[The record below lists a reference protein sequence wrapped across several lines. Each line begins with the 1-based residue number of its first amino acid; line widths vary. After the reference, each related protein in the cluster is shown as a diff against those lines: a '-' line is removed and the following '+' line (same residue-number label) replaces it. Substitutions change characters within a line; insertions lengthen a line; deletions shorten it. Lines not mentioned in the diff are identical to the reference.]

1 MCNCVYLARLMGGD
15 VGGGYRMGC
24 CKPLWPPAPPLLL
37 STLSEAL
44 FYGTGGA
51 ESGSEAEGN
60 LAYLCGILLFSTI
73 WIMIA
78 PILLPS
84 LFLLFTLSRK
94 HRLSSHS
101 LARLP
106 LCFLPFSVRPHP
118 CLSRQLTFL
127 TSALFPLRRS
137 HLPLW
142 VGWFIENA
150 ISIHFVP
157 LVILVRIVSYM
168 IGHGAQK
175 LTLNAYWGLR
185 CYTYS

>member
-1 MCNCVYLARLMGGD
+1 MCNCVYLARIKGGD
-15 VGGGYRMGC
+15 GGGYRMGC
-24 CKPLWPPAPPLLL
+24 CKPLWPPAPPLLF

-78 PILLPS
+78 PIHLPS

-127 TSALFPLRRS
+127 TSALFPPEAVS
-137 HLPLW
+137 SSPLGGMIYQKCNFNS
-142 VGWFIENA
+142 VCTSSNSCENFLLYDRPWSTEVNFKH
-150 ISIHFVP
+150 IP
-157 LVILVRIVSYM
+157 RP
-168 IGHGAQK
+168 
-175 LTLNAYWGLR
+175 
-185 CYTYS
+185 